1 MVAALKDIG
10 DLLPTEQESAQ
21 ALESSRVLSTY
32 ARRTESLQVELSDN
46 EHHEAISL
54 PAGAVRLLL
63 DLLTEMA
70 EGNAVTLLPM
80 HAELT
85 TQQAADILNVSR
97 PYLVKL
103 LDAGSIGHRKV
114 GTHRRVLLRDLVAYK
129 RQVDEARTAALD
141 ELTRQAEDLNMGY

>member
-1 MVAALKDIG
+1 MAAALKDFA

-21 ALESSRVLSTY
+21 ARESSRVLSTY
-32 ARRTESLQVELSDN
+32 ARRTESLDVELSDDD
-46 EHHEAISL
+46 HRQIISL

-63 DLLTEMA
+63 DLLTQMA

-85 TQQAADILNVSR
+85 TQQVADILNVSR

-103 LDAGSIGHRKV
+103 LEAGAIDHRKV
-114 GTHRRVLLRDLVAYK
+114 GTHRRVQLSDLIAYK
-129 RQVDEARTAALD
+129 RKVDGDRSAALD
-141 ELTRQAEDLNMGY
+141 ELARQAQELDMGY

>member
-1 MVAALKDIG
+1 MVAALNDIG
-10 DLLPTEQESAQ
+10 DLLPTEQEA
-21 ALESSRVLSTY
+21 ALARESSRVLSTY

-46 EHHEAISL
+46 DHHEVISL

-63 DLLTEMA
+63 DLLTQMA
-70 EGNAVTLLPM
+70 GGSAVTLLPM

-85 TQQAADILNVSR
+85 TQQAADIMNVSR

-103 LDAGSIGHRKV
+103 LDTGVIAHRRV
-114 GTHRRVLLRDLVAYK
+114 GTHRRVLLRDLIAYK
-129 RQVDEARTAALD
+129 RQVDGDRATALD